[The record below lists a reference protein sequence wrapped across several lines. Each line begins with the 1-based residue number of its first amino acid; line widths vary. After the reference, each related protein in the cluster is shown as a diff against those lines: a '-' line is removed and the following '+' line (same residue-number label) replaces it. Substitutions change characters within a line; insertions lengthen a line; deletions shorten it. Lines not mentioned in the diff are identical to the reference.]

1 MFTNSLPFM
10 AWGVHF
16 SLFTFRC
23 SLIRFY
29 QYKKTHHGQHFLILN
44 QILNA
49 KFYVLDISL
58 KIREYHRGIFSD
70 IPPF

>member
-29 QYKKTHHGQHFLILN
+29 QYKKNTPRTTLPNLKSNF
-44 QILNA
+44 
-49 KFYVLDISL
+49 KRKVLRVGH
-58 KIREYHRGIFSD
+58 KV
-70 IPPF
+70 

>member
-16 SLFTFRC
+16 SLFTFLC

-49 KFYVLDISL
+49 KFYVLDI
-58 KIREYHRGIFSD
+58 RFEN
-70 IPPF
+70 